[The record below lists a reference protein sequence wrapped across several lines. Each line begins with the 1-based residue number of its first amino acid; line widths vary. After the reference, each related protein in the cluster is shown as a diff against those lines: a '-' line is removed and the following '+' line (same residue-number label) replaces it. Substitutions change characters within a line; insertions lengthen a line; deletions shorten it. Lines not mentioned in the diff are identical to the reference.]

1 MKIET
6 KKKIIKWVMNMLNY
20 SEYMNPAPNWK
31 VVEKKIMIARAEMIY
46 PKHEIKLISDDQ
58 IRFGLNFRLIDEL
71 MANNAIAYTQ
81 ENVEYPEGGMKARAV
96 IKYILP

>member
-6 KKKIIKWVMNMLNY
+6 KKKIIRFVVNILNY
-20 SEYMNPAPNWK
+20 NEYFHPIPRED
-31 VVEKKIMIARAEMIY
+31 VQDIQIEQLYSKK
-46 PKHEIKLISDDQ
+46 EIKIISDDQ

>member
-1 MKIET
+1 
-6 KKKIIKWVMNMLNY
+6 
-20 SEYMNPAPNWK
+20 
-31 VVEKKIMIARAEMIY
+31 
-46 PKHEIKLISDDQ
+46 
-58 IRFGLNFRLIDEL
+58 LNFRLIDEL